1 MAWRLFLLPV
11 CIVGAAVLA
20 CTPGYLHGHARLG
33 QLMGL
38 LIAFTLGMIGA
49 ILADDLLLLLFWE
62 AKSVLSFLLAGFGN
76 DSHDSRESARQALP
90 VTGAGGLRLSD
101 LANLDPAVPA
111 QPRFQAGVA
120 LVLADAMTKSASF
133 HFTSGCRARWPRRR
147 RPRPIFTRRRW
158 STSECM

>member
-1 MAWRLFLLPV
+1 MGWRLFLLPV

-38 LIAFTLGMIGA
+38 QIAFTLAMIGA
-49 ILADDLLLLLFWE
+49 ILADDLLLLLFCE

-76 DSHDSRESARQALP
+76 DSHDSRESAR
-90 VTGAGGLRLSD
+90 
-101 LANLDPAVPA
+101 
-111 QPRFQAGVA
+111 
-120 LVLADAMTKSASF
+120 
-133 HFTSGCRARWPRRR
+133 WPRRR